1 MKHLFRK
8 TCLKGRKSIQALF
21 HIKLKN
27 MKNLVSKFTLIF
39 VMMAFAIQV
48 QAQKIA
54 IVDINDILS
63 NMPEYKAAQ
72 TELDQLSA
80 TWRQEI
86 AVEFD
91 KVKSMY
97 NKFQAEQVL
106 LSNDE
111 KIKKEDEI
119 VKKEAEVREMQKR
132 KFGPEG
138 ELFTKR
144 QEMVAPIQDKV
155 FAAIESYAAEKGLD
169 IIFDKSG
176 STGLLFSNPEYDKT
190 GDLKKRLGIK

>member
-1 MKHLFRK
+1 
-8 TCLKGRKSIQALF
+8 
-21 HIKLKN
+21 
-27 MKNLVSKFTLIF
+27 MKNKILLLAITLLILGVTSF
-39 VMMAFAIQV
+39 GYS
-48 QAQKIA
+48 QKIA
-54 IVDINDILS
+54 IIDINDVLS
-63 NMPEYKAAQ
+63 NMTEYKAAQ
-72 TELDQLSA
+72 SELDQISA

-86 AVEFD
+86 AIEFD

-106 LSNDE
+106 LSSDE
-111 KIKKEDEI
+111 KVKKEEEI

-138 ELFTKR
+138 ELFSKR

-169 IIFDKSG
+169 LIFDKSG
-176 STGLLFSNPEYDKT
+176 STGLLFSNPEFDKT
-190 GDLKKRLGIK
+190 GDIKRRLGIK

>member
-1 MKHLFRK
+1 
-8 TCLKGRKSIQALF
+8 
-21 HIKLKN
+21 
-27 MKNLVSKFTLIF
+27 MKNRISTLILAF
-39 VMMAFAIQV
+39 VCLFLTPMTYG
-48 QAQKIA
+48 QKIA
-54 IVDINDILS
+54 IIDINDVLS
-63 NMPEYKAAQ
+63 NMSEYKAAQ
-72 TELDQLSA
+72 TELDQISA

-86 AVEFD
+86 AIEFD
-91 KVKSMY
+91 KVKSLY

-106 LSNDE
+106 LSADE
-111 KIKKEDEI
+111 KATKENEI

-155 FAAIESYAAEKGLD
+155 FATIESYAAEKGLD
-169 IIFDKSG
+169 LIFDKSG

-190 GDLKKRLGIK
+190 GDIKKKLGIK

>member
-1 MKHLFRK
+1 
-8 TCLKGRKSIQALF
+8 
-21 HIKLKN
+21 
-27 MKNLVSKFTLIF
+27 MKNRISTLILAF
-39 VMMAFAIQV
+39 VWLFLIPMTYG
-48 QAQKIA
+48 QKIA
-54 IVDINDILS
+54 IIDINDVLG

-72 TELDQLSA
+72 TELDQISA

-86 AVEFD
+86 AIEFD

-106 LSNDE
+106 LSADE
-111 KIKKEDEI
+111 KATKENEI

-155 FAAIESYAAEKGLD
+155 FATIESYAAEKGLD
-169 IIFDKSG
+169 LIFDKSG

-190 GDLKKRLGIK
+190 GDIKKKLGIK

>member
-1 MKHLFRK
+1 
-8 TCLKGRKSIQALF
+8 
-21 HIKLKN
+21 
-27 MKNLVSKFTLIF
+27 MKNRISTLILAF
-39 VMMAFAIQV
+39 VCLFLTPMTYG
-48 QAQKIA
+48 QKIA
-54 IVDINDILS
+54 IIDINDVLS
-63 NMPEYKAAQ
+63 NMSEYKAAQ
-72 TELDQLSA
+72 TELDQISA

-86 AVEFD
+86 AIEFD
-91 KVKSMY
+91 KVKSLY

-106 LSNDE
+106 LSADE
-111 KIKKEDEI
+111 KATKENEI

-155 FAAIESYAAEKGLD
+155 FASIESYAAEKGLD
-169 IIFDKSG
+169 LIFDKSG

-190 GDLKKRLGIK
+190 GDIKKKLGIK